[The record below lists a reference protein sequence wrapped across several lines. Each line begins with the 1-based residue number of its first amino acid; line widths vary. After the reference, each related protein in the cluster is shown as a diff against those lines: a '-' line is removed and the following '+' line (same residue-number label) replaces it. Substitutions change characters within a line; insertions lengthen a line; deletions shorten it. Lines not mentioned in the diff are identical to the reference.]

1 MSADK
6 IIEKFKSG
14 KMHPNEIF
22 EVYKTLSMLPEDE
35 VLIAIQRSGIGDAIE
50 MSYITAV
57 QMKEKGTWDKYI
69 DKWEK
74 DKNKS
79 DAERLEEYI
88 KLHGI

>member
-1 MSADK
+1 MRADE
-6 IIEKFKSG
+6 IIENFKSG

-22 EVYKTLSMLPEDE
+22 EIYKTLSMLPDNE
-35 VLIAIQRSGIGDAIE
+35 VLRALQRSDIGDAIE

-57 QMKEKGTWDKYI
+57 QMKENGTWDKYI

-74 DKNKS
+74 NKNKS

-88 KLHGI
+88 KSHGI